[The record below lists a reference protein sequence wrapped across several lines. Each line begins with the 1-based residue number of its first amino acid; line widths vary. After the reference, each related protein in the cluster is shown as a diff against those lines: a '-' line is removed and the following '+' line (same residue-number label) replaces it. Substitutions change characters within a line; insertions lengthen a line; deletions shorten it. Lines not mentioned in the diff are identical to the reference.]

1 MKLGVHEDTGEQVAV
16 KVMDKSDIK
25 AQEMTMN
32 VRREIAIMKALKHKN
47 IVNLRH
53 VLTSATKLYVVM
65 DLVTGGEL
73 FTKILNEG
81 KLPEAVARR
90 FFQQLIDGVDYCHRR
105 GVCHRDL
112 KPENLL
118 IDDTNGELKITD
130 FGLSAMKGAST
141 TEELLHTQCGS
152 PNYCAPEI
160 ISRAKQGYSGP
171 LVDAWSCGI
180 ILFALLAGYLPFYDE
195 NTKALYRMIQ
205 RSDVVFP
212 RSFPRGARM
221 LVERLLH
228 KDPERR
234 LKLAD
239 VKRDPWF
246 VIDYEGDNARPAE
259 GAESPAAAGTGP
271 SRGRGSRRK
280 RPKRRPEEAPPTSSG
295 DGMPMTAGGSSGG
308 FVNAPP
314 SQPRPATDS
323 LRSGVGV
330 GDAATAASRAEADAA
345 AAAAAAAAA
354 TAAAAAD
361 AAASVAAAAA
371 AAAAAVEAPGPDMEP
386 PAPALTPAV
395 AGPPL
400 APAAEVPVP
409 AGHTGVP
416 AGPTVAAAALEAEP
430 PAVSAVPPRD
440 EPAMPTAP
448 VAQSVP
454 SYLAPVPEASPVAFS
469 GVHEAGPAEAADA
482 APVPMATDAE
492 GAAHCEAA
500 LADDGGRQETDA
512 APAVETQG
520 QPWQPRSTAPQVV
533 VIPNSST
540 AARELSPVTPA
551 DARNSMLL
559 SFASSKDTSQS
570 ARALADGVDADEEHS
585 AVPSG
590 VETDGRAASS
600 SPPGPPLPGRYPQ
613 PNFSTSVSTKAVEPP
628 LVTKANDDANAL
640 ELRSVFAAVVGGRQ
654 DVVLRRASDASASDG
669 AAPRAEPS
677 LLPYWAQKQLT
688 PVHRTS
694 SPVAPTGAPREPD
707 RVDEQDAG
715 FPRRRSAAD
724 VGSAV
729 DAGAIFGVQ
738 LSRRSSEPGESPALP
753 ADTSASRGFAEP
765 VAAERSSSLAALRAA
780 DEGLAEQPAAEGPAP
795 AAEPES
801 VAVPPLT
808 EPTVAEPPPVTVPP
822 MAVPPPVTVPPMVVP
837 PPVTVPHVTVPA
849 MVVPPMVV
857 PPVTVVETAPAVPS
871 RIEQARRLFESSAS
885 VVRAP
890 SEDHTLRQP
899 VSPLIYA
906 PAVLPALSARWP
918 PLSSADAVDTSVPAQ
933 SSRSGSRAPGLEDEI
948 DRAGADASHERAV
961 PDKGTDGLDVPTGRD
976 PADADAAAAEAAG
989 AFEDAEE
996 PAGAADSADG
1006 AEPAGEGGPALV
1018 VDPSGDAPAPKEL
1031 SGPVE
1036 LTSPAQE
1043 SLANGSETGGVP
1055 FGSTAG
1061 LSLATAE
1068 ADLAR
1073 HSSKPLSQA
1082 TLPLYP
1088 MNDFED
1094 AEAAMEE
1101 EDLATAAAGLGL
1113 PLPVP
1118 VDAEA
1123 VPTENSGA
1131 PEELATGEPDLA
1143 AYQVAGGGGPAA
1155 VPSRSPPGEDLNA
1168 EPSTEEPASGSADP
1182 LRDGVPDAHDSDAED
1197 SHDPDDESLS
1207 LPALRIKQA
1216 VQRYQKLFQL
1226 EKGVGILASPSF
1238 KSRAANSGN
1247 QKQFGRL
1254 AAFEGVLPV
1263 EPQDEAAEAASL
1275 AVSTETLQLYRDAKS
1290 VTGMWGILLVQEGIG
1305 RRRAASGPI
1314 IMTPEDKPSITV
1326 EEVEAFER
1334 LLDFWQRQRDRDYTL
1349 DDITPLPDDEAAS
1362 LRALLA
1368 TLRPP
1373 PADDVGEA
1381 VEIVDADEAEEL
1393 LSHQQDVVDQTGDAD
1408 AAPDGPGLV
1417 PAAAGTAGGG
1427 DSFRSRA
1434 SHEDGD
1440 YHRTDSD
1447 NRSVGDGKAAVLGL
1461 GMKHSTTSDEI
1472 IASDAQ
1478 DSVGKRSGSA
1488 PQLQPDDDTSPK
1500 ASTDLN
1506 GVGALPSMA
1515 LSTSADAGKR
1525 PSKHSRNGSHGSGM
1539 FSSRSGSNQGS
1550 GKAGAQARAALPSD
1564 KSAEALDPLALAKSG
1579 SAPSGDAASSVGGA
1593 EMGLKS
1599 GMSYGSVG
1607 SSVGGAQQAAGSSS
1621 SAVPARSRWGF
1632 RGMFGLLTGAA
1643 AVTPP
1648 PVPAAPMT
1656 EFKSAL
1662 PPEKCALILGRVLTS
1677 MQCNVMMKKG
1687 ESKVRAEYPMK
1698 RGEKMLVSVSAHRDV
1713 HAGETVISFKRS
1725 RRDRSRGAGTTEF
1738 SDFVGQVHTNFRRAT
1753 GGGGGGGGSGR
1764 R

>member
-1 MKLGVHEDTGEQVAV
+1 MAARVGKYLLFETLGEGAFGKVKLGVHEDTGEQVAV

-81 KLPEAVARR
+81 KLPEAIARR
-90 FFQQLIDGVDYCHRR
+90 FFQQLIDG
-105 GVCHRDL
+105 
-112 KPENLL
+112 PENLL

-212 RSFPRGARM
+212 RSFPRGARL

-246 VIDYEGDNARPAE
+246 VIDYEGDAARPAD
-259 GAESPAAAGTGP
+259 GAESPATAGTGP
-271 SRGRGSRRK
+271 NRGRGSRRK
-280 RPKRRPEEAPPTSSG
+280 RPKRRPDEQPPSNSV

-308 FVNAPP
+308 SVNAPP
-314 SQPRPATDS
+314 PLQPRPGSDS
-323 LRSGVGV
+323 LQSS
-330 GDAATAASRAEADAA
+330 AAEAEASTAASRAEADAPAATVA
-345 AAAAAAAAA
+345 AAAAG
-354 TAAAAAD
+354 
-361 AAASVAAAAA
+361 AAASVAV
-371 AAAAAVEAPGPDMEP
+371 AAAVVEP
-386 PAPALTPAV
+386 PAPVHESPTPTVAPSVADPPSAL
-395 AGPPL
+395 
-400 APAAEVPVP
+400 AASVSVP
-409 AGHTGVP
+409 AGHAGV
-416 AGPTVAAAALEAEP
+416 AVGPTAVAASLEGQP
-430 PAVSAVPPRD
+430 PTVLASQSRD
-440 EPAMPTAP
+440 EPGVPDAP
-448 VAQSVP
+448 VVQSSP
-454 SYLAPVPEASPVAFS
+454 AYLAPVPEATPVVFS
-469 GVHEAGPAEAADA
+469 GVHEAGPAEEADA
-482 APVPMATDAE
+482 APVPMATVAE
-492 GAAHCEAA
+492 CAVQSE
-500 LADDGGRQETDA
+500 LADDGVRKEADTSTA
-512 APAVETQG
+512 AVETQG
-520 QPWQPRSTAPQVV
+520 QLWQPRSTAPQVV

-551 DARNSMLL
+551 DARNSLLL

-570 ARALADGVDADEEHS
+570 ARALADSVDADEEQS
-585 AVPSG
+585 AGPSG
-590 VETDGRAASS
+590 VQTDGRAASS
-600 SPPGPPLPGRYPQ
+600 SPPGRPLPDRYPQ
-613 PNFSTSVSTKAVEPP
+613 PNFSASLSTKTMEPP
-628 LVTKANDDANAL
+628 LVTQTNDDANAL
-640 ELRSVFAAVVGGRQ
+640 ELRSVFAAVVGGRH
-654 DVVLRRASDASASDG
+654 DAVLRRASDASASDG
-669 AAPRAEPS
+669 AVPRTEQS
-677 LLPYWAQKQLT
+677 SLPYWAQKQLT

-694 SPVAPTGAPREPD
+694 SPVPPTNASREPE
-707 RVDEQDAG
+707 RVEEHDAG

-729 DAGAIFGVQ
+729 DAGAIFGVH
-738 LSRRSSEPGESPALP
+738 LSRRSSEPGESPSLP
-753 ADTSASRGFAEP
+753 ADSSVSRDFAEP
-765 VAAERSSSLAALRAA
+765 VATERSSSLA
-780 DEGLAEQPAAEGPAP
+780 GLPSTVSVGATDDGPPEEPAAEVSAP
-795 AAEPES
+795 VVEPES
-801 VAVPPLT
+801 VAIPPVSAPSVSVPSVTAPS
-808 EPTVAEPPPVTVPP
+808 VTVPP
-822 MAVPPPVTVPPMVVP
+822 EAVRPPRT
-837 PPVTVPHVTVPA
+837 
-849 MVVPPMVV
+849 V
-857 PPVTVVETAPAVPS
+857 PPVTVVEAAPALPS
-871 RIEQARRLFESSAS
+871 RIEQARRLFESTAS
-885 VVRAP
+885 VVQAP
-890 SEDHTLRQP
+890 SDDHTIRQP

-918 PLSSADAVDTSVPAQ
+918 PLSSADAVDSSLPTSA
-933 SSRSGSRAPGLEDEI
+933 SRSGSGARGLEDEI
-948 DRAGADASHERAV
+948 NRIGADTSHDRAG
-961 PDKGTDGLDVPTGRD
+961 PDKGTDNLGVPARRD
-976 PADADAAAAEAAG
+976 GAVSRVAG
-989 AFEDAEE
+989 DPSGSVDGAV
-996 PAGAADSADG
+996 PVGAADTVDG
-1006 AEPAGEGGPALV
+1006 AEPSREGELALGA
-1018 VDPSGDAPAPKEL
+1018 DPSTDTPSPEEL
-1031 SGPVE
+1031 GGAVE
-1036 LTSPAQE
+1036 PTSLGREQ
-1043 SLANGSETGGVP
+1043 SLANGSETGVAPLGP
-1055 FGSTAG
+1055 TAG
-1061 LSLATAE
+1061 FSLAAAE

-1073 HSSKPLSQA
+1073 HSSKPIAQA

-1113 PLPVP
+1113 PFPVP
-1118 VDAEA
+1118 VDSEA
-1123 VPTENSGA
+1123 VPAENSRA
-1131 PEELATGEPDLA
+1131 PEESASGEPVLA
-1143 AYQVAGGGGPAA
+1143 AHQATDGGVPAA
-1155 VPSRSPPGEDLNA
+1155 LSSRSPPGEGVDA
-1168 EPSTEEPASGSADP
+1168 ELHREDPASSSADQ
-1182 LRDGVPDAHDSDAED
+1182 LRGEAPDAHDSDAEVPQ
-1197 SHDPDDESLS
+1197 HPDDESLS

-1238 KSRAANSGN
+1238 KSRAANARN

-1290 VTGMWGILLVQEGIG
+1290 VTGMWGILLMQEGIG
-1305 RRRAASGPI
+1305 RKRAASGPI
-1314 IMTPEDKPSITV
+1314 FMTPEEKPSITV
-1326 EEVEAFER
+1326 EEVAAFER

-1368 TLRPP
+1368 TLKPP

-1381 VEIVDADEAEEL
+1381 VEIVDADEAEAL

-1408 AAPDGPGLV
+1408 AVPDEPGLV
-1417 PAAAGTAGGG
+1417 RTEAGTAGGG
-1427 DSFRSRA
+1427 DSFRSHA

-1472 IASDAQ
+1472 TPSDAP

-1488 PQLQPDDDTSPK
+1488 PQLQPGDDVSPK
-1500 ASTDLN
+1500 TSTDIN

-1515 LSTSADAGKR
+1515 LSSSADAGKR
-1525 PSKHSRNGSHGSGM
+1525 PSKHSRHGSQGSGM

-1550 GKAGAQARAALPSD
+1550 GKAGAQAHAALPSD
-1564 KSAEALDPLALAKSG
+1564 KSAEALDTLALAKSG
-1579 SAPSGDAASSVGGA
+1579 SGPSGDAASSASASEAG
-1593 EMGLKS
+1593 MKS
-1599 GMSYGSVG
+1599 GMSYGSV
-1607 SSVGGAQQAAGSSS
+1607 SSGVGGAQQAAGSSS
-1621 SAVPARSRWGF
+1621 AAAPVARSRWGF
-1632 RGMFGLLTGAA
+1632 RGMFGLLTGTA

-1648 PVPAAPMT
+1648 PVPVAPMT

-1725 RRDRSRGAGTTEF
+1725 RRDRSRGTGTTEF
-1738 SDFVGQVHTNFRRAT
+1738 SDFVAQVHTNFRRAT

>member
-1 MKLGVHEDTGEQVAV
+1 MLQ
-16 KVMDKSDIK
+16 
-25 AQEMTMN
+25 
-32 VRREIAIMKALKHKN
+32 
-47 IVNLRH
+47 
-53 VLTSATKLYVVM
+53 
-65 DLVTGGEL
+65 
-73 FTKILNEG
+73 
-81 KLPEAVARR
+81 
-90 FFQQLIDGVDYCHRR
+90 
-105 GVCHRDL
+105 
-112 KPENLL
+112 PENLL

-259 GAESPAAAGTGP
+259 GAESPATAGTGP

-280 RPKRRPEEAPPTSSG
+280 RPKRRPEEQPPTSSA
-295 DGMPMTAGGSSGG
+295 DGMPMTTGGSSGG
-308 FVNAPP
+308 SVNAPP
-314 SQPRPATDS
+314 PQPRPPTDS
-323 LRSGVGV
+323 LQSGAA
-330 GDAATAASRAEADAA
+330 DAEAATASGRAEADAA
-345 AAAAAAAAA
+345 AAAAAAAGA
-354 TAAAAAD
+354 TAAAAAG

-371 AAAAAVEAPGPDMEP
+371 AAAAALEPAAPDNEP
-386 PAPALTPAV
+386 PTPAFTPAV
-395 AGPPL
+395 ADPSL
-400 APAAEVPVP
+400 APAAAVSVP
-409 AGHTGVP
+409 AGQSGVA
-416 AGPTVAAAALEAEP
+416 AGRTVCVAAASLESEP
-430 PAVSAVPPRD
+430 PTVSSSPSRD
-440 EPAMPTAP
+440 EPAVPDAS
-448 VAQSVP
+448 VAQP
-454 SYLAPVPEASPVAFS
+454 TPAILAPVPEAAPVVFS
-469 GVHEAGPAEAADA
+469 GVHEAGPAEEADA
-482 APVPMATDAE
+482 APVPLAAVAEDAAQSE
-492 GAAHCEAA
+492 TA
-500 LADDGGRQETDA
+500 LADDDRRKEADA
-512 APAVETQG
+512 PTSVETQG
-520 QPWQPRSTAPQVV
+520 QPWQPMSTAPQVV

-551 DARNSMLL
+551 DARNSLLL
-559 SFASSKDTSQS
+559 SFASSKDTSRS
-570 ARALADGVDADEEHS
+570 ARALADGVDVDAEQS
-585 AVPSG
+585 ATPSG
-590 VETDGRAASS
+590 VQTDGCAASS
-600 SPPGPPLPGRYPQ
+600 SPPGPPLPGRNPQ
-613 PNFSTSVSTKAVEPP
+613 PNFSTSLSAKTVEPP
-628 LVTKANDDANAL
+628 LVTKATDDANAL

-654 DVVLRRASDASASDG
+654 DTVLRRASDASASEG
-669 AAPRAEPS
+669 AGPQAEQSS
-677 LLPYWAQKQLT
+677 LPFWAQKQLT

-694 SPVAPTGAPREPD
+694 SPVPPTAASREPD
-707 RVDEQDAG
+707 RVEEQDAG

-738 LSRRSSEPGESPALP
+738 LSRRSSEPGESPSLP
-753 ADTSASRGFAEP
+753 VDTSASRGFAES
-765 VAAERSSSLAALRAA
+765 VVAERSSSLAALPSAA
-780 DEGLAEQPAAEGPAP
+780 SVGATGDSSPEDPAAEEPELAP
-795 AAEPES
+795 AAEPEA
-801 VAVPPLT
+801 VAVPPVTL
-808 EPTVAEPPPVTVPP
+808 PPVTL
-822 MAVPPPVTVPPMVVP
+822 
-837 PPVTVPHVTVPA
+837 
-849 MVVPPMVV
+849 
-857 PPVTVVETAPAVPS
+857 PPVTVVEASLAVPS

-890 SEDHTLRQP
+890 SEDHTIRQP

-918 PLSSADAVDTSVPAQ
+918 PLSSADAIDSSVPAPA
-933 SSRSGSRAPGLEDEI
+933 SRSGSGARGLEDEV
-948 DRAGADASHERAV
+948 DRTGADTSHERAV
-961 PDKGTDGLDVPTGRD
+961 PDNVIDDVDVPAGRD
-976 PADADAAAAEAAG
+976 SSGADAAADQSG
-989 AFEDAEE
+989 SVDDVE
-996 PAGAADSADG
+996 PVGAADSADG
-1006 AEPAGEGGPALV
+1006 AGPAGEGGLALGA
-1018 VDPSGDAPAPKEL
+1018 DPSGDTPSSKEPG
-1031 SGPVE
+1031 GPVE
-1036 LTSPAQE
+1036 LASLGRDGP
-1043 SLANGSETGGVP
+1043 LANGFDTGGVP
-1055 FGSTAG
+1055 LGSAAG
-1061 LSLATAE
+1061 LSLAAAQ

-1073 HSSKPLSQA
+1073 HSSKPIAQT

-1123 VPTENSGA
+1123 VPAENSRA
-1131 PEELATGEPDLA
+1131 PDESPTGEPDLA
-1143 AYQVAGGGGPAA
+1143 AYQVADGGVPAA
-1155 VPSRSPPGEDLNA
+1155 ISSRSPPGEGVGA
-1168 EPSTEEPASGSADP
+1168 EPRTEEPASSSGNP
-1182 LRDGVPDAHDSDAED
+1182 LQDEMPDAHDSDAENSQD
-1197 SHDPDDESLS
+1197 QDDEFLS

-1238 KSRAANSGN
+1238 KSRAANAGN

-1254 AAFEGVLPV
+1254 AAFEGVIPV

-1305 RRRAASGPI
+1305 RKRAASGPI
-1314 IMTPEDKPSITV
+1314 IMTPEEKPSITV
-1326 EEVEAFER
+1326 EEVEAFES

-1393 LSHQQDVVDQTGDAD
+1393 LSHQQVVEDQTGDAD
-1408 AAPDGPGLV
+1408 AVPDGPGV
-1417 PAAAGTAGGG
+1417 VRTEAGTAGGG

-1447 NRSVGDGKAAVLGL
+1447 SRSVGDGKAALLGL

-1472 IASDAQ
+1472 TPPDAP

-1488 PQLQPDDDTSPK
+1488 PQLQPDDSASPK
-1500 ASTDLN
+1500 TATDIN

-1525 PSKHSRNGSHGSGM
+1525 PSKHSRHGSQGSGM

-1550 GKAGAQARAALPSD
+1550 GKAGAQAHAALPSD
-1564 KSAEALDPLALAKSG
+1564 KSAEALDTLTLGKSG
-1579 SAPSGDAASSVGGA
+1579 SQPSGDAASSVGA
-1593 EMGLKS
+1593 SEVCLKS

-1607 SSVGGAQQAAGSSS
+1607 SSGGGAQQAAGSSS
-1621 SAVPARSRWGF
+1621 TAVPVPRSRWGF

-1643 AVTPP
+1643 PVAPP
-1648 PVPAAPMT
+1648 PVPVAPMT

-1662 PPEKCALILGRVLTS
+1662 PPEKCALILGRVLTT

-1698 RGEKMLVSVSAHRDV
+1698 RGEKLLVSVSAHRDV

-1738 SDFVGQVHTNFRRAT
+1738 SDFVAQVHTNFRRAT
-1753 GGGGGGGGSGR
+1753 GGGGAGGGSGR

>member
-1 MKLGVHEDTGEQVAV
+1 MQ
-16 KVMDKSDIK
+16 
-25 AQEMTMN
+25 
-32 VRREIAIMKALKHKN
+32 
-47 IVNLRH
+47 
-53 VLTSATKLYVVM
+53 
-65 DLVTGGEL
+65 
-73 FTKILNEG
+73 
-81 KLPEAVARR
+81 
-90 FFQQLIDGVDYCHRR
+90 
-105 GVCHRDL
+105 
-112 KPENLL
+112 PENLL

-259 GAESPAAAGTGP
+259 GAESPAAAGTGA

-280 RPKRRPEEAPPTSSG
+280 RPKRRPEEQPPSSST

-308 FVNAPP
+308 SVNAPP
-314 SQPRPATDS
+314 PQPRPATD
-323 LRSGVGV
+323 LLQSGAVEAE
-330 GDAATAASRAEADAA
+330 AATAPSRAETDVAA
-345 AAAAAAAAA
+345 AAAAAAVA
-354 TAAAAAD
+354 TAAAAAG

-371 AAAAAVEAPGPDMEP
+371 AAAAAIEP
-386 PAPALTPAV
+386 PAPDNQPPAPAV
-395 AGPPL
+395 THSVADTPSTPV
-400 APAAEVPVP
+400 AEVSVP
-409 AGHTGVP
+409 AGQAGVA
-416 AGPTVAAAALEAEP
+416 AGPVAAATSEAEP
-430 PAVSAVPPRD
+430 PTVSASPPRGESVVPD
-440 EPAMPTAP
+440 ASVVQSTPA
-448 VAQSVP
+448 
-454 SYLAPVPEASPVAFS
+454 YLAPVSEAAPVVFS
-469 GVHEAGPAEAADA
+469 GVHEAGPAEEAVAMPVPFAAVAEGGAQSETVLVDDSRHKEADA
-482 APVPMATDAE
+482 PT
-492 GAAHCEAA
+492 AAA
-500 LADDGGRQETDA
+500 
-512 APAVETQG
+512 ETQG

-551 DARNSMLL
+551 DARNSLLL
-559 SFASSKDTSQS
+559 SFASSKDTSRS
-570 ARALADGVDADEEHS
+570 ARALADGVDVDEEQS
-585 AVPSG
+585 GVPSG
-590 VETDGRAASS
+590 VQTDGRAASS
-600 SPPGPPLPGRYPQ
+600 SPPGPSLPGRYPQ
-613 PNFSTSVSTKAVEPP
+613 PNFSTSVSAKTVEPP

-654 DVVLRRASDASASDG
+654 DTVLRRVSDASASEG
-669 AAPRAEPS
+669 AGPRAEQS
-677 LLPYWAQKQLT
+677 SLPYWAQKQLT

-694 SPVAPTGAPREPD
+694 SPVPPTVASREPD
-707 RVDEQDAG
+707 RVEEQDVDVG

-738 LSRRSSEPGESPALP
+738 LSRRSSEPGESPSLP

-765 VAAERSSSLAALRAA
+765 VVGERSSSLAALPSNVSVGAT
-780 DEGLAEQPAAEGPAP
+780 DSTPMEEPAAEEPEPAP
-795 AAEPES
+795 AAEPEG
-801 VAVPPLT
+801 VAVPP
-808 EPTVAEPPPVTVPP
+808 VSVPPVT
-822 MAVPPPVTVPPMVVP
+822 A
-837 PPVTVPHVTVPA
+837 
-849 MVVPPMVV
+849 
-857 PPVTVVETAPAVPS
+857 PPVTVVPTAPALPS
-871 RIEQARRLFESSAS
+871 RIEQARRLFEASAS

-890 SEDHTLRQP
+890 SEDHTIRQP

-918 PLSSADAVDTSVPAQ
+918 PLSSADAVDSSVPAP
-933 SSRSGSRAPGLEDEI
+933 SMRSGNGARGLEDEV
-948 DRAGADASHERAV
+948 DRTGADSSHERAV
-961 PDKGTDGLDVPTGRD
+961 PDKVSDVVDVPAGRVS
-976 PADADAAAAEAAG
+976 ADADAAADQSESVDDAG
-989 AFEDAEE
+989 
-996 PAGAADSADG
+996 PVGGADSPSG
-1006 AEPAGEGGPALV
+1006 AEPAEVGRLAVGADASGGT
-1018 VDPSGDAPAPKEL
+1018 PSPKQP
-1031 SGPVE
+1031 GCTVE
-1036 LTSPAQE
+1036 LTSLGRDEP
-1043 SLANGSETGGVP
+1043 LANGSGTGVAPLG
-1055 FGSTAG
+1055 GAAG
-1061 LSLATAE
+1061 FSLAAAE
-1068 ADLAR
+1068 ADLTR
-1073 HSSKPLSQA
+1073 HSSKPIAQA

-1113 PLPVP
+1113 PLPV
-1118 VDAEA
+1118 DAEA
-1123 VPTENSGA
+1123 VPAENSRA
-1131 PEELATGEPDLA
+1131 PEDSATGEPDLA
-1143 AYQVAGGGGPAA
+1143 VYQVADGSVPAA
-1155 VPSRSPPGEDLNA
+1155 SSSRSPQGEGVDA
-1168 EPSTEEPASGSADP
+1168 EPRTEEPASGSADP
-1182 LRDGVPDAHDSDAED
+1182 LQDEMPDAHGSDAED
-1197 SHDPDDESLS
+1197 SQDQDDESLS
-1207 LPALRIKQA
+1207 LPAMRIKQA

-1238 KSRAANSGN
+1238 KSRTANASN

-1290 VTGMWGILLVQEGIG
+1290 VTGMWGILLVQDGIG
-1305 RRRAASGPI
+1305 RKRAASGPI
-1314 IMTPEDKPSITV
+1314 IMTPEEKPSITV

-1393 LSHQQDVVDQTGDAD
+1393 LLHQQVVEDQTGDTD
-1408 AAPDGPGLV
+1408 AVRNGPSV
-1417 PAAAGTAGGG
+1417 VRTEAGTAGGG

-1440 YHRTDSD
+1440 YQRTDSD
-1447 NRSVGDGKAAVLGL
+1447 NRSVDDAKAAVLGL

-1472 IASDAQ
+1472 TPPDAP

-1500 ASTDLN
+1500 TDVN

-1525 PSKHSRNGSHGSGM
+1525 PSKHSRHGSQGSGM

-1550 GKAGAQARAALPSD
+1550 GKAGAQVHAALPSD
-1564 KSAEALDPLALAKSG
+1564 KSADALDTLALGKSG
-1579 SAPSGDAASSVGGA
+1579 SAPSGDAASSVGA
-1593 EMGLKS
+1593 SEAGLKS

-1607 SSVGGAQQAAGSSS
+1607 SSGGGAQQAAGSSS
-1621 SAVPARSRWGF
+1621 AAVPVARSRWGF

-1643 AVTPP
+1643 VVAPP
-1648 PVPAAPMT
+1648 PVPVAPMT

-1698 RGEKMLVSVSAHRDV
+1698 RGEKLLVSVSANRDV
-1713 HAGETVISFKRS
+1713 HAGETIISFKRS

-1738 SDFVGQVHTNFRRAT
+1738 SDFVAQVHTNFRRAT
-1753 GGGGGGGGSGR
+1753 GGGGGGGASGR

>member
-1 MKLGVHEDTGEQVAV
+1 MQ
-16 KVMDKSDIK
+16 
-25 AQEMTMN
+25 
-32 VRREIAIMKALKHKN
+32 
-47 IVNLRH
+47 
-53 VLTSATKLYVVM
+53 
-65 DLVTGGEL
+65 
-73 FTKILNEG
+73 
-81 KLPEAVARR
+81 
-90 FFQQLIDGVDYCHRR
+90 
-105 GVCHRDL
+105 
-112 KPENLL
+112 PENLL

-212 RSFPRGARM
+212 RSFPRGARL

-246 VIDYEGDNARPAE
+246 VIDYDGDAARPAE

-280 RPKRRPEEAPPTSSG
+280 RPKRRPEDQPPSNSV

-308 FVNAPP
+308 SVNAPP
-314 SQPRPATDS
+314 PQPRPASDS
-323 LRSGVGV
+323 LQSGST
-330 GDAATAASRAEADAA
+330 DAEAATAASRAEADAA
-345 AAAAAAAAA
+345 AAAAAA
-354 TAAAAAD
+354 TAAAAAGAAVSVATT
-361 AAASVAAAAA
+361 AAASASV
-371 AAAAAVEAPGPDMEP
+371 VDP
-386 PAPALTPAV
+386 PAPVIEPPTPTVAPSVADPLSTPAASV
-395 AGPPL
+395 SA
-400 APAAEVPVP
+400 P
-409 AGHTGVP
+409 AGHVGVA
-416 AGPTVAAAALEAEP
+416 AGPTAVAASLEGQP
-430 PAVSAVPPRD
+430 STVSVSQLRD
-440 EPAMPTAP
+440 EPAVPDAP
-448 VAQSVP
+448 VVQSTP
-454 SYLAPVPEASPVAFS
+454 AYLAPVPEAAPVVFS
-469 GVHEAGPAEAADA
+469 GVHEAGPVEEADA
-482 APVPMATDAE
+482 APVPMATIAE
-492 GAAHCEAA
+492 RAVQRELA
-500 LADDGGRQETDA
+500 LADDGVRKEADA
-512 APAVETQG
+512 STAAVETQG

-551 DARNSMLL
+551 DARNSLLL

-570 ARALADGVDADEEHS
+570 ARALAESADADDEQT
-585 AVPSG
+585 AGPSG
-590 VETDGRAASS
+590 LQTDGRAASS
-600 SPPGPPLPGRYPQ
+600 SPPGPPLPDRHPQ
-613 PNFSTSVSTKAVEPP
+613 PTFPGSTSTKTMEPP
-628 LVTKANDDANAL
+628 LVTKTNDDANAL
-640 ELRSVFAAVVGGRQ
+640 ELRSVFAAVVGGRH
-654 DVVLRRASDASASDG
+654 DAVLRRASDASASDG
-669 AAPRAEPS
+669 AGPRAEQS
-677 LLPYWAQKQLT
+677 SLPYWAQKQLT

-694 SPVAPTGAPREPD
+694 SPVQPTNASREPD
-707 RVDEQDAG
+707 RVEEHDAG

-738 LSRRSSEPGESPALP
+738 LSRRSSEPGESPSLP
-753 ADTSASRGFAEP
+753 ADSSVSRGLAEP
-765 VAAERSSSLAALRAA
+765 LSTERSSSLA
-780 DEGLAEQPAAEGPAP
+780 GLPSTVSVGATDDSPPEEPAAEESAP
-795 AAEPES
+795 VMAPEAIAVPPVSAPS
-801 VAVPPLT
+801 VSVPPLT
-808 EPTVAEPPPVTVPP
+808 VPPVTVPP
-822 MAVPPPVTVPPMVVP
+822 VTVSPPM
-837 PPVTVPHVTVPA
+837 T
-849 MVVPPMVV
+849 M
-857 PPVTVVETAPAVPS
+857 PPVTVVEAAPAVPS
-871 RIEQARRLFESSAS
+871 RIEQARRLFESTAS
-885 VVRAP
+885 VVQAP
-890 SEDHTLRQP
+890 SEDHTIRQP

-918 PLSSADAVDTSVPAQ
+918 PLSSADAVDSSLPTSA
-933 SSRSGSRAPGLEDEI
+933 SRAGSGARGLEDEI
-948 DRAGADASHERAV
+948 DRIGADTSHDQAG
-961 PDKGTDGLDVPTGRD
+961 PDKGTDDLGVAAGRD
-976 PADADAAAAEAAG
+976 YAVARVAADQSDSVDNVVPVGAGDAASG
-989 AFEDAEE
+989 
-996 PAGAADSADG
+996 ADSAR
-1006 AEPAGEGGPALV
+1006 EGELAHDA
-1018 VDPSGDAPAPKEL
+1018 DPSANLPLPKGPG
-1031 SGPVE
+1031 GPVE
-1036 LTSPAQE
+1036 LMSLGREE
-1043 SLANGSETGGVP
+1043 SLANGSETDGAP
-1055 FGSTAG
+1055 LGSTAG
-1061 LSLATAE
+1061 FSLTAAE

-1073 HSSKPLSQA
+1073 HSSKPIAQA

-1113 PLPVP
+1113 PFPVP
-1118 VDAEA
+1118 ADAEA
-1123 VPTENSGA
+1123 VPGENSRD
-1131 PEELATGEPDLA
+1131 PEESASGEPVLAAHQATGG
-1143 AYQVAGGGGPAA
+1143 VNPAA
-1155 VPSRSPPGEDLNA
+1155 LASRSPPDEGVDA
-1168 EPSTEEPASGSADP
+1168 EPRMEEPASSSVDQ
-1182 LRDGVPDAHDSDAED
+1182 LRDEVPDAHDSDPED
-1197 SHDPDDESLS
+1197 HQVPDDESLS

-1238 KSRAANSGN
+1238 KSRAANAGN

-1290 VTGMWGILLVQEGIG
+1290 VTGMWGILLMQEGIG
-1305 RRRAASGPI
+1305 RKRAASGPI
-1314 IMTPEDKPSITV
+1314 IMTPEEKPSITV

-1368 TLRPP
+1368 TLKPP

-1393 LSHQQDVVDQTGDAD
+1393 LSHRQDVVDQTGDAEAVLD
-1408 AAPDGPGLV
+1408 EPGLV
-1417 PAAAGTAGGG
+1417 RTEAGTAGGG

-1434 SHEDGD
+1434 SHEDVD

-1447 NRSVGDGKAAVLGL
+1447 NRSVGDEKAAVLGL

-1472 IASDAQ
+1472 TPSDAP

-1488 PQLQPDDDTSPK
+1488 PQLQPGDDASPK
-1500 ASTDLN
+1500 TSTDIN

-1515 LSTSADAGKR
+1515 LSSSADAGKR
-1525 PSKHSRNGSHGSGM
+1525 PSKHSRHGSQGSGM

-1550 GKAGAQARAALPSD
+1550 GKAGAQAHAALPSD
-1564 KSAEALDPLALAKSG
+1564 TSAEALDTLALAKSG
-1579 SAPSGDAASSVGGA
+1579 SAPSGDAASSVSASEVG
-1593 EMGLKS
+1593 MKS
-1599 GMSYGSVG
+1599 GMSYGSV
-1607 SSVGGAQQAAGSSS
+1607 SSGVGGAQHAGGSSS
-1621 SAVPARSRWGF
+1621 AAAPVARSRWGF

-1648 PVPAAPMT
+1648 PVPVAPMT

-1713 HAGETVISFKRS
+1713 HAGETIISFKRS
-1725 RRDRSRGAGTTEF
+1725 RRDRSRGTGTTEF
-1738 SDFVGQVHTNFRRAT
+1738 SDFVAQVHTNFRRAT

>member
-1 MKLGVHEDTGEQVAV
+1 MAARVGKYLLFETLGEGAFGKVKLGVHEDTGEQVAV

-234 LKLAD
+234 LKLAE

-271 SRGRGSRRK
+271 SRGRSSRRK
-280 RPKRRPEEAPPTSSG
+280 RPKRRPEEQPPSSSA
-295 DGMPMTAGGSSGG
+295 DVMPMTAGGSSGG
-308 FVNAPP
+308 SVNAPP
-314 SQPRPATDS
+314 PQPRPATNA
-323 LRSGVGV
+323 LQSG
-330 GDAATAASRAEADAA
+330 AAEAEAFTASSRAEAEAA

-354 TAAAAAD
+354 TAAAAAG

-371 AAAAAVEAPGPDMEP
+371 AAAAAMEP
-386 PAPALTPAV
+386 SVPDIEPLPPAAAPVVADPSSTLAAEASVPGGQAAV
-395 AGPPL
+395 A
-400 APAAEVPVP
+400 AD
-409 AGHTGVP
+409 
-416 AGPTVAAAALEAEP
+416 PTVAAATSKAEP
-430 PAVSAVPPRD
+430 PTVSASPSRD
-440 EPAMPTAP
+440 EPAVSDAP
-448 VAQSVP
+448 VVQPTPA
-454 SYLAPVPEASPVAFS
+454 YLATASEAAPVVFA
-469 GVHEAGPAEAADA
+469 GVHEAGPADEADA
-482 APVPMATDAE
+482 APVPVAAAAE
-492 GAAHCEAA
+492 GAAQSETVVSDNGRKEA
-500 LADDGGRQETDA
+500 DA
-512 APAVETQG
+512 PAAAVETQG

-551 DARNSMLL
+551 DARNSLLL
-559 SFASSKDTSQS
+559 SFASSKDNSRS
-570 ARALADGVDADEEHS
+570 ARALADGVDVDEEQS
-585 AVPSG
+585 AAPLG
-590 VETDGRAASS
+590 VQTDGRAASS
-600 SPPGPPLPGRYPQ
+600 SPPGQALPDRYPQ
-613 PNFSTSVSTKAVEPP
+613 PNFSTSLSTKTVEPP
-628 LVTKANDDANAL
+628 LVPKASDDANAL

-654 DVVLRRASDASASDG
+654 DTVLRRASDASASEVAG
-669 AAPRAEPS
+669 PRADQTS
-677 LLPYWAQKQLT
+677 LPYWTQKQLT

-694 SPVAPTGAPREPD
+694 SPVPPVVASREPD
-707 RVDEQDAG
+707 RVEERDVDVG

-738 LSRRSSEPGESPALP
+738 LSRRSSEPGESPSLP
-753 ADTSASRGFAEP
+753 ADTSASRGFAEQ
-765 VAAERSSSLAALRAA
+765 VSAERSSSLAALPSTVSVGATDDTRM
-780 DEGLAEQPAAEGPAP
+780 EPAAEEPESAP
-795 AAEPES
+795 IAEPEA
-801 VAVPPLT
+801 VAVPP
-808 EPTVAEPPPVTVPP
+808 VSVPPVSVPSV
-822 MAVPPPVTVPPMVVP
+822 AS
-837 PPVTVPHVTVPA
+837 A
-849 MVVPPMVV
+849 
-857 PPVTVVETAPAVPS
+857 PVTVVPTSPALPS

-890 SEDHTLRQP
+890 SEDHTIRQP

-918 PLSSADAVDTSVPAQ
+918 PLSSADAVDTSAPAPT
-933 SSRSGSRAPGLEDEI
+933 SRSGTGTRGLEDGV
-948 DRAGADASHERAV
+948 DRTGADTLHERAV
-961 PDKGTDGLDVPTGRD
+961 PDNAEYDVDVPARRNSAVAG
-976 PADADAAAAEAAG
+976 ADAAADESGVVAVAERV
-989 AFEDAEE
+989 
-996 PAGAADSADG
+996 GAADSAEG
-1006 AEPAGEGGPALV
+1006 AQPAAVGGLALGVDCSVGTPSPNEPGGPMDLASV
-1018 VDPSGDAPAPKEL
+1018 GRDEP
-1031 SGPVE
+1031 
-1036 LTSPAQE
+1036 
-1043 SLANGSETGGVP
+1043 LANGSGPRGVP
-1055 FGSTAG
+1055 LGAAAG
-1061 LSLATAE
+1061 YSLAAAD

-1073 HSSKPLSQA
+1073 HSSKPIAQA

-1088 MNDFED
+1088 MNDFKD

-1113 PLPVP
+1113 PP

-1123 VPTENSGA
+1123 VPADNSRA
-1131 PEELATGEPDLA
+1131 PEESATGEPDLA
-1143 AYQVAGGGGPAA
+1143 AYQVADGV
-1155 VPSRSPPGEDLNA
+1155 VPVASSSRSPLGGGVDA
-1168 EPSTEEPASGSADP
+1168 EPRAEDPASGSADS
-1182 LRDGVPDAHDSDAED
+1182 LREEVPDAHDSDAENSQD
-1197 SHDPDDESLS
+1197 QDDESLS
-1207 LPALRIKQA
+1207 LPAMRIKQA

-1238 KSRAANSGN
+1238 KSRAANAGN

-1305 RRRAASGPI
+1305 RKRATSGPI
-1314 IMTPEDKPSITV
+1314 IMTPEEKPSITV

-1393 LSHQQDVVDQTGDAD
+1393 LSHQQAVEDQTGGAD
-1408 AAPDGPGLV
+1408 AVPDGPDV
-1417 PAAAGTAGGG
+1417 VRTEAGTAAGG

-1440 YHRTDSD
+1440 YQRSDSD
-1447 NRSVGDGKAAVLGL
+1447 SRSVGDGKAAVLGL

-1472 IASDAQ
+1472 TPDAL

-1488 PQLQPDDDTSPK
+1488 PQLQPDEDTSPK
-1500 ASTDLN
+1500 MATDIN

-1515 LSTSADAGKR
+1515 LSTSADTGKR
-1525 PSKHSRNGSHGSGM
+1525 PAKHSRHGSQGSGM

-1550 GKAGAQARAALPSD
+1550 GKARAALPSD
-1564 KSAEALDPLALAKSG
+1564 KSAEALDTLALGKSG
-1579 SAPSGDAASSVGGA
+1579 SAPSGDAASSVSAA
-1593 EMGLKS
+1593 EVGLKS

-1607 SSVGGAQQAAGSSS
+1607 SSGGGAQQASGSSS
-1621 SAVPARSRWGF
+1621 AAAPVARSRWGF

-1643 AVTPP
+1643 AVAPP
-1648 PVPAAPMT
+1648 PVPVAPMT

-1738 SDFVGQVHTNFRRAT
+1738 SDFVAQVHTNFRRAT